1 MKKRLVTLLI
11 VSAMLLSGCVN
22 IEPEWDGESEGCE
35 VTGEIT
41 ETVPQTESGE
51 KDPHS
56 NVVEKDGLRFMSK
69 GDGTCSVTA
78 ADDFTATAVVIP
90 KVSPSGEAVVEIGK
104 EAFFNSATLSS
115 ITIPSSVNTIEES
128 AFRNCGNLSKIV
140 ISEGVTKI
148 EDFAFS
154 CCTNLIEVTLPQTVT
169 HIGNYA
175 FNECSKLARVTIPSS
190 VTDLGNFAFYE
201 TGLTSVC
208 IPGNIKWLR
217 SYTFA
222 NCTSLASVTIENG
235 VENIGDFAFEG
246 CSVLKSIHFPR
257 SMIYVWGEA
266 IYGCDELSRITVE
279 SGNTKYHVSENCLI
293 ETNSKKLVLGC
304 KTSVIPT
311 DGSVTS
317 IGYGAFFGCNGLT
330 EIVIP
335 EGVTSIG
342 TRAFQDCKNLK
353 NVTLPNSL
361 KTIQEHAFYYCTG
374 LTEITVPNGVTDIDD
389 YAFAGCRALTRVS
402 LPNTLTNFKH
412 YLFAGCKSLEEI
424 TVESGGIYHSSGNCV
439 IETASKTVVFGTDSC
454 VIPSDG
460 SVTCIGP
467 YAFQSR
473 YELTDFQIP
482 QGVLQIGT
490 AAFRGCEFLQTVTI
504 SNSVTMIDRG
514 AFLDCSAL
522 TDIYFEGTVAEWRA
536 IEKEYD
542 WCRYGNHIIV
552 HCTNGQD
559 LAWYDGK

>member
-1 MKKRLVTLLI
+1 M
-11 VSAMLLSGCVN
+11 
-22 IEPEWDGESEGCE
+22 
-35 VTGEIT
+35 
-41 ETVPQTESGE
+41 
-51 KDPHS
+51 
-56 NVVEKDGLRFMSK
+56 
-69 GDGTCSVTA
+69 
-78 ADDFTATAVVIP
+78 
-90 KVSPSGEAVVEIGK
+90 
-104 EAFFNSATLSS
+104 
-115 ITIPSSVNTIEES
+115 TIP
-128 AFRNCGNLSKIV
+128 
-140 ISEGVTKI
+140 
-148 EDFAFS
+148 D
-154 CCTNLIEVTLPQTVT
+154 
-169 HIGNYA
+169 
-175 FNECSKLARVTIPSS
+175 S
-190 VTDLGNFAFYE
+190 VTDLGEFAFYE

-208 IPGNIKWLR
+208 IPGNIEQLWD
-217 SYTFA
+217 YTFA

-235 VENIGDFAFEG
+235 VEYIGDFAFEG
-246 CSVLKSIHFPR
+246 CSVLKSIYFPSSVR
-257 SMIYVWGEA
+257 YIRKGA
-266 IYGCDELSRITVE
+266 IYGCDELSSIAVD
-279 SGNTKYHVSENCLI
+279 SGNSKYHVSGNCLI
-293 ETNSKKLVLGC
+293 ETSSKKLVLGC
-304 KTSVIPT
+304 KTSVIPA

-335 EGVTSIG
+335 EGVTSVG
-342 TRAFQDCKNLK
+342 TSAFLNCENLK

-361 KTIQEHAFYYCTG
+361 KTIQDHAFFYCTD

-389 YAFAGCRALTRVS
+389 YAFAGCGALTRVS

-439 IETASKTVVFGTDSC
+439 IETASKTVVFGTDGC
-454 VIPSDG
+454 VIPTDG

-473 YELTDFQIP
+473 NALTDFQIP
-482 QGVLQIGT
+482 QGVLQIGIS
-490 AAFRGCEFLQTVTI
+490 AYRGCGSLRTVTI
-504 SNSVTMIDRG
+504 PNSVTMIDRG

-542 WCRYGNHIIV
+542 WCSYGNHIIV